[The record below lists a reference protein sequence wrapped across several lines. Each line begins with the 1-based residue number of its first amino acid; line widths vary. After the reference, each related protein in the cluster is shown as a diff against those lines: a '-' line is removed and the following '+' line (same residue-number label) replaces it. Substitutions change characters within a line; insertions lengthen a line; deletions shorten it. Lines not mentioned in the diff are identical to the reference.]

1 MSPTLL
7 VIFGI
12 GSLLL
17 RAGFALQASGSL
29 RAKSSAA
36 AVLRITAESAA
47 ATLAFWAFGAGI
59 LFQTHNGWIGFDRGF
74 LFREPM
80 DFASTEFFHLTLC
93 MIGGAIVTTITATA
107 LWCHMDAVL
116 QTKASVGQLQG
127 AFVQLQKDNPQ
138 LKVTIPGIRQDADYN
153 DGGTLTG
160 GTTNFLFAR
169 RQTPL

>member
-1 MSPTLL
+1 MSPTHYTNNRDPRPVTINEESKIPLS
-7 VIFGI
+7 IFV
-12 GSLLL
+12 
-17 RAGFALQASGSL
+17 SG
-29 RAKSSAA
+29 
-36 AVLRITAESAA
+36 
-47 ATLAFWAFGAGI
+47 
-59 LFQTHNGWIGFDRGF
+59 
-74 LFREPM
+74 
-80 DFASTEFFHLTLC
+80 
-93 MIGGAIVTTITATA
+93 IGGAIVTTITATA